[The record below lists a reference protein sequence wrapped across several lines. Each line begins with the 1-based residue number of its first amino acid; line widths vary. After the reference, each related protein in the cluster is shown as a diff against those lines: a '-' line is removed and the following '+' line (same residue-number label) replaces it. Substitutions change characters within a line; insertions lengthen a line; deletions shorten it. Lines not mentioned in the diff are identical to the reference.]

1 MKTRCTFA
9 RFTLLGLSLVMN
21 ASTPAQKKDS
31 ATQESAEQT
40 KKRAEAQKKAA
51 EAKEKWT
58 KAQENIRNKEA
69 ELAGAKQQQEEARL
83 ATRHAQEAR
92 HKLKQPMPSTAN

>member
-1 MKTRCTFA
+1 MPRL
-9 RFTLLGLSLVMN
+9 RL
-21 ASTPAQKKDS
+21 
-31 ATQESAEQT
+31 
-40 KKRAEAQKKAA
+40 KKRIVPPENRSSGRKKIGEAQKKAA